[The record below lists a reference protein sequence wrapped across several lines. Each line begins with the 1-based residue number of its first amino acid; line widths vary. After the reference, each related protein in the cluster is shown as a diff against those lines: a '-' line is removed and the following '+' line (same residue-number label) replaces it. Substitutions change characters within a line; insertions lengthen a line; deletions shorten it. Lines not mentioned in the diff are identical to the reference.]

1 MERTIKESD
10 YIVKENSDNTVTI
23 VRNERPTHNA
33 SRVARSPKINVR
45 CFSDAEIE
53 QLRRIDVSAIC
64 CEIPNERSS
73 FWEKYVSP
81 EIDKIFR

>member
-1 MERTIKESD
+1 MEGTIKESD
-10 YIVKENSDNTVTI
+10 LIVKENSDNTVTI

-33 SRVARSPKINVR
+33 SRIVRSPEINVR

-53 QLRRIDVSAIC
+53 QLRRIDVSAIY
-64 CEIPNERSS
+64 CEIPNKRSS

-81 EIDKIFR
+81 EIEKIFK

>member
-1 MERTIKESD
+1 MKGTIEVPD
-10 YIVKENSDNTVTI
+10 IIVKGHSDNTVTI

-33 SRVARSPKINVR
+33 SRIVRSPEIYVS

-53 QLRRIDVSAIC
+53 HLREIDVSAIYS
-64 CEIPNERSS
+64 ENSNERCS

-81 EIDKIFR
+81 KIDKIFK